1 MSVQLALRFD
11 EVPIT
16 CETQQRVPLI
26 FLAFAPYFC
35 RLPMDIPMDKG
46 YPLWHVQRKK

>member
-16 CETQQRVPLI
+16 CVSAISETRRKMDTRRCSYHRRRRVLGTPE
-26 FLAFAPYFC
+26 
-35 RLPMDIPMDKG
+35 
-46 YPLWHVQRKK
+46 Q